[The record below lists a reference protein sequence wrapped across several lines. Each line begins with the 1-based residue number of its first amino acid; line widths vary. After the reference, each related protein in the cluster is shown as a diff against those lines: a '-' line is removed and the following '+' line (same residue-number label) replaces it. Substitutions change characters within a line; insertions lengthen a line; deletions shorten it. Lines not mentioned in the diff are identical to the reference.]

1 MRHLDIGSGINPKN
15 PYNAAEVYGI
25 DIQPNLNNLKNYH
38 QVNLFSEQIPFDS
51 NYFDSVSA
59 FDFIEHVP
67 RVRIKD
73 CGDTLFPFIELMN
86 EIYRVLKVGGQF
98 YAVTPFY
105 PKVEAFQDPTHVNI
119 ITKKTHEYFCGKD
132 CYANYYGFKGNF
144 RCIKVESISVKLG
157 KKGKYASWIHKLYDY
172 KRKLLGKHTH
182 LLWELQKIDLT

>member
-1 MRHLDIGSGINPKN
+1 MRKHLDIGSGINPKN
-15 PYNAAEVYGI
+15 PYNADEVYGI

-51 NYFDSVSA
+51 NYFDSISA

-73 CGDTLFPFIELMN
+73 NGNTYFPFIELMN
-86 EIYRVLKVGGQF
+86 EIYRVLKVGGNF

-119 ITKKTHEYFCGKD
+119 ITKKTHEYFCGEN
-132 CYANYYGFKGNF
+132 CYAKYYGFKGNF
-144 RCIKVESISVKLG
+144 KCIKVETISVKLG
-157 KKGKYASWIHKLYDY
+157 KKGINASLLHKLYDY
-172 KRKLLGKHTH
+172 KRKLFGKHTH
-182 LLWELQKIDLT
+182 LLWELRKIA